1 MFMKRPKSKIT
12 GRKFLVHK
20 IWPRSGGAFLLF
32 ILLYLGCGSTPSG
45 LSGQEKEAFI
55 NTYVDLTIARARYGV
70 RPREYDVAVKNIYA
84 QYNTNPEI
92 MKEYLQKMANNP
104 QEQHEIYNAIADK
117 LKRMED
123 IPADS
128 LQKILKPLQAKP

>member
-1 MFMKRPKSKIT
+1 MKKLKSKIT

-20 IWPRSGGAFLLF
+20 IEPRLGGAFLLF
-32 ILLYLGCGSTPSG
+32 ILFCLACVSTPSG
-45 LSGQEKEAFI
+45 LTRQEKEAFI

-70 RPREYDVAVKNIYA
+70 RPKDYDVTVKHIYA
-84 QYNTNPEI
+84 EYNTSPEL

-117 LKRMED
+117 LKGMED

-128 LQKILKPLQAKP
+128 LNKILKPLKAKP